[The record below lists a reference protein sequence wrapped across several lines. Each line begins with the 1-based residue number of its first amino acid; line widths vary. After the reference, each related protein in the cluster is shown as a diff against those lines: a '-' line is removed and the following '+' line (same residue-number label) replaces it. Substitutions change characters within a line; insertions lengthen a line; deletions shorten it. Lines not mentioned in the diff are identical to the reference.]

1 MLGYILL
8 RFYIIREIYDF
19 VSYTLELTYLLTI
32 YNEFGFYLSP
42 QLSKGQPERNCALE
56 RTLHALSARSRI
68 TPVRGTCS
76 IHSLSA
82 SYHDV
87 DGALETGNEHL
98 PHVPRRGAIT
108 LQDVAHLTG
117 LSVSG
122 DALYV
127 EYEKETNWAAIVEEV
142 LGRSPGGHMKDGRR
156 VQMKWLQD
164 NFYTCAD
171 IEYGSQLR
179 QYACAYMLSSIG
191 AFLMPDRSNA
201 YVHCQY
207 LLAFREQRQFAWGAS
222 VLSWMYRELGR
233 VTFKIEG
240 GPTSTSAD
248 NIGGW
253 MALLQ
258 AWCLERFPS
267 IARRM
272 HERGLRRPQSRI
284 LPLIARL
291 VSIIFK

>member
-1 MLGYILL
+1 MERWRPETNTFHMYH
-8 RFYIIREIYDF
+8 RE
-19 VSYTLELTYLLTI
+19 VS
-32 YNEFGFYLSP
+32 
-42 QLSKGQPERNCALE
+42 
-56 RTLHALSARSRI
+56 
-68 TPVRGTCS
+68 
-76 IHSLSA
+76 
-82 SYHDV
+82 
-87 DGALETGNEHL
+87 
-98 PHVPRRGAIT
+98 IT

-127 EYEKETNWAAIVEEV
+127 EYETIVEEV
-142 LGRSPGGHMKDGRR
+142 LGKSSGGHMKDGGR

-171 IEYGSQLR
+171 IEDGPQLR
-179 QYACAYMLSSIG
+179 QYAWAYMLSSIR
-191 AFLMPDRSNA
+191 AFLMSDRSSA

-207 LLAFREQRQFAWGAS
+207 LLAFSEP
-222 VLSWMYRELGR
+222 M
-233 VTFKIEG
+233 
-240 GPTSTSAD
+240 STSAAD
-248 NIGGW
+248 IGGW

-272 HERGLRRPQSRI
+272 HERGHRRPQSRI
-284 LPLIARL
+284 PPLIARL